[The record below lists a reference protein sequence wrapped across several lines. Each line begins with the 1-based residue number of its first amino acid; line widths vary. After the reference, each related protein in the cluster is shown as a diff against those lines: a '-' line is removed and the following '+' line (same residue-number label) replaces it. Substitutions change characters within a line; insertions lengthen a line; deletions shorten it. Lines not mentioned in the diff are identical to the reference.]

1 MIKNVEELLDHLYKQ
16 GKRKGVV
23 SVEGTTSIQ
32 RAANTML
39 EENINLLAVTNSAGR
54 YMGVISSA
62 DISDAVG
69 QNRPNRD
76 LTLAMTVLSKV
87 VTVDP
92 LDDIMTLAKKFDD
105 NKIRHLIVADKY
117 LNWHAVL
124 SSNEVLKAVMANIAE
139 EEQFESLKD
148 HRQ

>member
-76 LTLAMTVLSKV
+76 LTLAMTVLS
-87 VTVDP
+87 
-92 LDDIMTLAKKFDD
+92 
-105 NKIRHLIVADKY
+105 VADKY